1 MPKTLFVI
9 EMCGGMHVAMARTS
23 YDHTDHIIACSYIY
37 LLTRFVMKELFAAL
51 KTGLVEEVKRVFKE
65 TDISPTVCD
74 EV

>member
-1 MPKTLFVI
+1 MWLWQGQAMVTLTILLLAVI
-9 EMCGGMHVAMARTS
+9 F
-23 YDHTDHIIACSYIY
+23 Y

-51 KTGLVEEVKRVFKE
+51 KAGLVEEVKRVFKE

>member
-1 MPKTLFVI
+1 MPTTLLVI
-9 EMCGGMHVAMARTS
+9 EMCGGMHVATS
-23 YDHTDHIIACSYIY
+23 YGHTDHIIACSYIC

-65 TDISPTVCD
+65 TDISPMVCN